1 MHDSIL
7 IIAITFAKAMLLD
20 DDVVA
25 IFVDV
30 LELSVVFINMISHMT
45 CHDG

>member
-7 IIAITFAKAMLLD
+7 IIAITFAKAMLL